1 MIHEGSPC
9 RSTPL
14 ACEDLALKDSLAG
27 GWMALQKTQSNCKWG
42 AKRGRQDLNGGIR
55 GAHRRAKLQLQ
66 APALGHWSS
75 GMEARGSRRGSS
87 NADAAQEFMLASV
100 FTMKTVTKILRPSL
114 TETEDTT
121 AGIRE
126 RFLSKLGNGVGEGT
140 RQRSQTQYFTT
151 QQPGNVTIPSANRR

>member
-1 MIHEGSPC
+1 M
-9 RSTPL
+9 
-14 ACEDLALKDSLAG
+14 
-27 GWMALQKTQSNCKWG
+27 QKTHSNCKWG

-55 GAHRRAKLQLQ
+55 GAQQRAKLQLQ

-100 FTMKTVTKILRPSL
+100 FIMKTVTKILRPSL

-126 RFLSKLGNGVGEGT
+126 RFLSKLGNGMGEDT
-140 RQRSQTQYFTT
+140 RQRSHTH
-151 QQPGNVTIPSANRR
+151 SLASS